1 MAIIQDISDRAFT
14 DVGAAILVKDP
25 SDSLYKLL
33 LPVTNIPATGS
44 APETVEKT
52 VTTEGKK
59 SYIMGR
65 QDSPQKELTFYAHRD
80 NFLRLNA
87 AKGETKEFLQ
97 VNPDGTGFLFRGQLS
112 YYQDEVSVGNNIEGK
127 AVITV
132 TSSTEEP
139 VNNVLDLI
147 KPTALF
153 VTEIPD
159 TKIIEGTGTYEL
171 SITSDPDDATITV
184 SSDTTGV
191 ATATF
196 AQGKLTITGVATGSS
211 IVTINVA
218 KSGYAS
224 NFATI
229 LVIVK

>member
-14 DVGAAILVKDP
+14 DVGAAILVKDN
-25 SDSLYKLL
+25 SDNLFKLL

-159 TKIIEGTGTYEL
+159 TKILTGTESYEL
-171 SITSDPDDATITV
+171 AITTDPADATVTV
-184 SSDTTGV
+184 SSDTVGV
-191 ATATF
+191 ATATYEN
-196 AQGKLTITGVATGSS
+196 GKLTITGVAAGSA

>member
-14 DVGAAILVKDP
+14 DVGAAILVKDN
-25 SDSLYKLL
+25 SDNLFKLL

-159 TKIIEGTGTYEL
+159 TKILTGTESYEL
-171 SITSDPDDATITV
+171 AITTDPSDATVTV

-191 ATATF
+191 ATATYTD
-196 AQGKLTITGVATGSS
+196 GKLTITGVAKGSS

-218 KSGYAS
+218 KTGYAN

>member
-159 TKIIEGTGTYEL
+159 TKILTGTESYEL
-171 SITSDPDDATITV
+171 SITTDPSDATVTV
-184 SSDTTGV
+184 SSDTAGV

-196 AQGKLTITGVATGSS
+196 AQGKLTITGVAKGSA

-218 KSGYAS
+218 KTGYAN

>member
-14 DVGAAILVKDP
+14 DVGAAILVKDN
-25 SDSLYKLL
+25 SDNLYNLL

-159 TKIIEGTGTYEL
+159 TKILTGTESYEL
-171 SITSDPDDATITV
+171 AITTDPSDATVTV

-191 ATATF
+191 ATATYTD
-196 AQGKLTITGVATGSS
+196 GKLTITGVAKGSA

-218 KSGYAS
+218 KTGYAN

>member
-159 TKIIEGTGTYEL
+159 TKILTGTESYEL
-171 SITSDPDDATITV
+171 AITTDPADATVTV
-184 SSDTTGV
+184 TSDTTGV
-191 ATATF
+191 ATATYTD
-196 AQGKLTITGVATGSS
+196 GKLTITGVAAGSA

-218 KSGYAS
+218 KTGYAN